1 MSYITDLTHLL
12 NSKGALATTK
22 GAGFAMADFQTKIIY
37 HATLRENIKPTYK
50 CFNCKASNASYNVQD
65 DGSVAWVCNECGING
80 FIRNWRGSLWD
91 MTNQVSANN

>member
-50 CFNCKASNASYNVQD
+50 SEKL
-65 DGSVAWVCNECGING
+65 I
-80 FIRNWRGSLWD
+80 
-91 MTNQVSANN
+91 T